1 MRTFTQGMTTPFTM
15 IGEGVFKVV
24 ESKDDDFPQGSTIL
38 AKPGWVLTGI
48 LKSKEL
54 EKPGMISM
62 APPIGNLSPS
72 LLLGACGMPGNTAY
86 FGFTELCRPKE
97 GETVVVTGAA
107 GAVGSLVGQIA
118 KIKGCRVIGIAG
130 SEEKCSILTDQL
142 GFDVAI
148 NYNKQNIKS
157 AVRRA

>member
-24 ESKDDDFPQGSTIL
+24 ESKDDDFPPGSTIL

-54 EKPGMISM
+54 EKPGMITL

-72 LLLGACGMPGNTAY
+72 LLLGAKRGKD
-86 FGFTELCRPKE
+86 FQW
-97 GETVVVTGAA
+97 GAPME
-107 GAVGSLVGQIA
+107 I
-118 KIKGCRVIGIAG
+118 
-130 SEEKCSILTDQL
+130 
-142 GFDVAI
+142 
-148 NYNKQNIKS
+148 
-157 AVRRA
+157 